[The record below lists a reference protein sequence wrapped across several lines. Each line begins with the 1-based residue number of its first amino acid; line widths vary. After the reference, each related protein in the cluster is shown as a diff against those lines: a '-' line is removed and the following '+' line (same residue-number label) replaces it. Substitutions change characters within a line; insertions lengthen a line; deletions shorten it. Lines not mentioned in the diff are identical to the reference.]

1 MIFNVFLV
9 ILWTF
14 DITRWNEKKKD
25 LFKINNLRIRDTIK
39 DLLQNDFRALTELFF
54 EKYMILNQKKKK
66 CHRNTEIEILRMTC
80 LNLVE
85 NSKEEVVLGATIDN

>member
-14 DITRWNEKKKD
+14 DITRWNEKKKR
-25 LFKINNLRIRDTIK
+25 FIQINNLGIRDRIK

-66 CHRNTEIEILRMTC
+66 KNVTEIL
-80 LNLVE
+80 
-85 NSKEEVVLGATIDN
+85 K